1 MAVPADKFL
10 TATIT
15 SRREISADLWAI
27 RVDTG
32 APFPFAAGQ
41 YATLGVA
48 GSDGLVERAY
58 SIASSPYEPELE
70 FFIELVPAGALTP
83 LLYHLNVGDTLSVRK
98 APKGRFLIDV
108 STAPAEAPNQE
119 SGAPLARRSAQR
131 EGGSPEPRLPAVAH
145 SAKAGTPKDH
155 LFLCT
160 VTGVAPF
167 LSLLRTLAQD
177 ARDGKPQGDRRLF
190 LIEGASRSSE
200 LGYNDE
206 LEQLARELPWLT
218 YVPTVSR
225 PWDDPGWSGE
235 TGRVDDV
242 IRKYAD
248 QWFADPMLGMAH
260 LCGHPSMIE
269 HGKAILGRR
278 GWPKNHLKEESYFV
292 LPHHAE

>member
-83 LLYHLNVGDTLSVRK
+83 LLYRLDVGDTLSVRK

-108 STAPAEAPNQE
+108 STSAAEA
-119 SGAPLARRSAQR
+119 
-131 EGGSPEPRLPAVAH
+131 PEPRLPAVAH
-145 SAKAGTPKDH
+145 SAKAGPPKDH

-235 TGRVDDV
+235 IGRVDDV

-248 QWFADPMLGMAH
+248 QWFADPTLGMAH

>member
-41 YATLGVA
+41 YATLGLA
-48 GSDGLVERAY
+48 GPDGLIERAY
-58 SIASSPYEPELE
+58 SIVSSPYERELE

-83 LLYHLNVGDTLSVRK
+83 LLYRLHVGDTMSVRK
-98 APKGRFLIDV
+98 SPKGRFLV
-108 STAPAEAPNQE
+108 EVAPSAP
-119 SGAPLARRSAQR
+119 
-131 EGGSPEPRLPAVAH
+131 SPELR
-145 SAKAGTPKDH
+145 TPKDH

-167 LSLLRTLAQD
+167 VSLVRALARD
-177 ARDGKPQGDRRLF
+177 ARDGRFQGDRRLF
-190 LIEGASRSSE
+190 LIQGASQSPE
-200 LGYNDE
+200 LGYHDE
-206 LEQLARELPWLT
+206 LVQLARDLPWLT

-225 PWDDPGWSGE
+225 PWDDAGWSGE
-235 TGRVDDV
+235 VGRVDDV

-248 QWFADPMLGMAH
+248 QWFPDPAQGMAH

-278 GWPKNHLKEESYFV
+278 GWAKKSLKEESYFI

>member
-27 RVDTG
+27 RVETG
-32 APFPFAAGQ
+32 APFPFTAGQ
-41 YATLGVA
+41 YATLGLA
-48 GSDGLVERAY
+48 GADGLIERAY
-58 SIASSPYEPELE
+58 SIASSPYERELE

-83 LLYHLNVGDTLSVRK
+83 LLYRLHVGDTMSVRK
-98 APKGRFLIDV
+98 AAKGRFLIDV
-108 STAPAEAPNQE
+108 ATGPAEAPASAPSATAGKPNPE
-119 SGAPLARRSAQR
+119 SRAP
-131 EGGSPEPRLPAVAH
+131 SPEPRA
-145 SAKAGTPKDH
+145 PKDH

-167 LSLLRTLAQD
+167 VSLLRTLAQD
-177 ARDGKPQGDRRLF
+177 ARDGKPQADRRLF

-206 LEQLARELPWLT
+206 LEQLARDLPWLT

-235 TGRVDDV
+235 IGRVDDI

-248 QWFADPMLGMAH
+248 QWFADPAQGMAH
-260 LCGHPSMIE
+260 LCGHPAMIE

-278 GWPKNHLKEESYFV
+278 GWPKNRLKEESYFV
-292 LPHHAE
+292 LPHHSE

>member
-83 LLYHLNVGDTLSVRK
+83 LLYRLNVGDTLSVRK

-108 STAPAEAPNQE
+108 STAPAEAR
-119 SGAPLARRSAQR
+119 AP
-131 EGGSPEPRLPAVAH
+131 SPEPRA
-145 SAKAGTPKDH
+145 PKDH

-235 TGRVDDV
+235 IGRVDDV

-248 QWFADPMLGMAH
+248 QWFADPTLGMAH